1 MVIMIDLHGIIV
13 SGNIFNKPNKAYC
26 MVTLSIQDRLI
37 LIQYALEKYSSER
50 ILLEKLKDY
59 LSTKELESAIDTL
72 IATQEI
78 KRIGPEMLQNNLS
91 HTHGLPE
98 LPEHLQIIL
107 KNI

>member
-1 MVIMIDLHGIIV
+1 MY
-13 SGNIFNKPNKAYC
+13 GNSIHTRQINFNT
-26 MVTLSIQDRLI
+26 VRIREI
-37 LIQYALEKYSSER
+37 HSET

-98 LPEHLQIIL
+98 LPVHLQIIL